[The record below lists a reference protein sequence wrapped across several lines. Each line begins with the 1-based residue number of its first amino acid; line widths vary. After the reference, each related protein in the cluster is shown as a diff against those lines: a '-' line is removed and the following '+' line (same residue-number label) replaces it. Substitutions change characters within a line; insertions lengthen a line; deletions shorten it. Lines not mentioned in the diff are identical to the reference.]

1 MLSGKKKIMKIM
13 QSSISICP
21 CRRYIKKQILGLLPR
36 LTPATRRRLK
46 KVKPVE
52 DIVTITNPVSIVAA
66 RGQESE
72 IRGQD
77 SEVRGQESEVRGQDS
92 EVRGQESEVRGLE
105 LELREQGIELRAQ
118 EFALRGRLLG
128 PMRQEFPDRMQALEV
143 RALEFWPRGQRL
155 VEPPQL
161 GEVSMFGRL
170 QDVEEEGQEERGRE
184 EPSQALVRPR
194 SNSEV
199 WRGAREWGALS
210 GGAVGGLGRGRRGAV
225 GGVLHRGKVEA
236 VGGVN
241 IGNGGAV
248 GGVNIG
254 IGGAVGRRG
263 AQEQMRSTGARVHR
277 VGGGA
282 VGAVNK
288 G

>member
-1 MLSGKKKIMKIM
+1 MKIM

-36 LTPATRRRLK
+36 LAPATRRRLK

-52 DIVTITNPVSIVAA
+52 DIVTITNAVSVVTA

-77 SEVRGQESEVRGQDS
+77 SEVRGQELEVRGQ
-92 EVRGQESEVRGLE
+92 E

-118 EFALRGRLLG
+118 EFALRGRLFG

-155 VEPPQL
+155 MEPPQL

-170 QDVEEEGQEERGRE
+170 KDVEEEGQEERGRG

-225 GGVLHRGKVEA
+225 GGVHRGNRGAVGGVNRGKVEA
-236 VGGVN
+236 VRGLN
-241 IGNGGAV
+241 IGN
-248 GGVNIG
+248 
-254 IGGAVGRRG
+254 GGAVGRRG
-263 AQEQMRSTGARVHR
+263 AQEQMRSTGAPVHR
-277 VGGGA
+277 IEGGDVGG
-282 VGAVNK
+282 VNK
-288 G
+288 V